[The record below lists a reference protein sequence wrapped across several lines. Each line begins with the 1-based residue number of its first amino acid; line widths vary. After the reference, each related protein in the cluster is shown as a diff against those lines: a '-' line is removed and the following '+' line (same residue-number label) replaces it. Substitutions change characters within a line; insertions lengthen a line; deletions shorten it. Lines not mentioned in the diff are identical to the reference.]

1 MNKITDSQVGKEQ
14 VDMGIVKNRINS
26 IIKEAGYGE
35 RHDHKKIKEEKANRA
50 VRKNKIFR
58 DRKKSVNSEKD
69 KSIMGTLIRAFLVP
83 IALMIILGLVSYT
96 TASSIIKDKVEE
108 ASKSTVSAMGMY
120 CELLTGNVSAK
131 ALEEVAGED
140 LSSYYE
146 LHYKENNSESMGMWR
161 NIKKELLQMST
172 SAGYIYSF
180 NIIPEK
186 GLFLTST
193 SGNVKDS
200 IYGEFLESAEGK
212 TFAENKTKKNGWFG
226 YHTLLDEKL
235 SIAQDKYALA
245 FYQKLLRANAYLVLD
260 IDMKTVEKMLDEM
273 ELGENSIKALVTPDG
288 REIIRIEKEEG
299 GESYILP
306 EGTDCVFT
314 DKEFYESSKET
325 ETGSKYVEYNGQKYL
340 YTHAAVGKTEIMLCG
355 LIPEANIIKEAS
367 FIRNLCIIMVII
379 GCVIAFAIG
388 SRIAAGISKS
398 VKEITTGLKAVAEGD
413 LTYEFSE
420 KRKDELGILSVGLNQ
435 MLVSI
440 RKLMMDMKIFGDKV
454 KEMSERVFTKTD
466 TIHVSVKEIAIAVDE
481 VAAGAQKQ
489 AERAE
494 LGNVGMEKFADKL
507 DSVCQGAGDMGNT
520 VEKATTVIDQGCVI
534 VEDLNKKSE
543 TTVEITKVLVENIKS
558 VQERSTEIEGF
569 IETISSI
576 AKQTNLLSLN
586 ASIEA
591 ARAGE
596 NGRGFAVVAE
606 EIRKLA
612 DESMKASKNIKSIVE
627 DIVDTMN
634 RTTDSAQEAE
644 AIVCA
649 QAGSLEETIQVF
661 GEINRCVGNLVGG
674 LRGISESMLNI
685 NGEKEQ
691 VQSSIV
697 DISVVSEQ
705 SAVATE
711 EITAT
716 LDDQVKVISDL
727 SKDVEL
733 LNEDADALEQS
744 IGRFT
749 V

>member
-1 MNKITDSQVGKEQ
+1 MSVVK
-14 VDMGIVKNRINS
+14 VKNR
-26 IIKEAGYGE
+26 
-35 RHDHKKIKEEKANRA
+35 KKNR
-50 VRKNKIFR
+50 
-58 DRKKSVNSEKD
+58 
-69 KSIMGTLIRAFLVP
+69 SIMGTLIRAFLVP
-83 IALMIILGLVSYT
+83 VALMIVLGFVSYT
-96 TASSIIKDKVEE
+96 AASSIIKDKVEE

-120 CELLTGNVSAK
+120 CDLLTGNISAK
-131 ALEEVAGED
+131 ALEEVAGEEM
-140 LSSYYE
+140 SSYYE
-146 LHYKENNSESMGMWR
+146 VRYKQNNSESMGMWR

-172 SAGYIYSF
+172 SVGCIYSF
-180 NIIPEK
+180 NIIPEN

-200 IYGEFLESAEGK
+200 IYGEFLESPEGK

-245 FYQKLLRANAYLVLD
+245 FYQKFLRANAYLVLD

-273 ELGENSIKALVTPDG
+273 ELGDNSIKALITPDG
-288 REIIRIEKEEG
+288 REIVRIEKEET
-299 GESYILP
+299 GEGYILP

-314 DKEFYESSKET
+314 DKKFFETSKEA
-325 ETGSKYVEYNGQKYL
+325 ETGSEYVEYNGQKYL
-340 YTHAAVGKTEIMLCG
+340 YTHASVGKTGIMLCG
-355 LIPEANIIKEAS
+355 LIPEDNIVREAS
-367 FIRNLCIIMVII
+367 FIRNLCIIMVIL

-398 VKEITTGLKAVAEGD
+398 VREITTGLKEVAEGN
-413 LTYEFSE
+413 LTCTFSE
-420 KRKDELGILSVGLNQ
+420 KRKDELGALSVGLNE
-435 MLVSI
+435 MLASI
-440 RKLMMDMKIFGDKV
+440 RKLMTDMRVFGDKV
-454 KEMSERVFTKTD
+454 KEMSERVFVKTD
-466 TIHVSVKEIAIAVDE
+466 TIHTSVKEIAVAVDE

-489 AERAE
+489 AQEAE
-494 LGNVGMEKFADKL
+494 ISSIGMEKFANKL
-507 DSVCQGAGDMGNT
+507 GGVCEGAGDMGNT
-520 VEKATTVIDQGCVI
+520 VEKATVSIEQGCVI
-534 VEDLNKKSE
+534 VEALNKKSE
-543 TTVEITKVLVENIKS
+543 TTVEITKVLVENVNS
-558 VQERSTEIEGF
+558 VQERSAEIQGF
-569 IETISSI
+569 IETINSI

-591 ARAGE
+591 ARAGV

-612 DESMKASKNIKSIVE
+612 DESMQAGKNIKSIVE

-634 RTTDSAQEAE
+634 RTTDSAREAE
-644 AIVCA
+644 TIVYA
-649 QAGSLEETIQVF
+649 QADALEETIQVF
-661 GEINRCVGNLVGG
+661 EEINQCVSNLVGG
-674 LRGISESMLNI
+674 LTDISESMRNI

-691 VQSSIV
+691 VQASIV

-716 LDDQVKVISDL
+716 LEDQVKIISDL
-727 SKDVEL
+727 AKDAEL
-733 LNEDADALEQS
+733 LNEDADALDHS